1 VNTKKRQFHLHIVM
15 LLKVFSLDTKQ
26 NYITFLSYTIEITQ
40 QNYVTT
46 CLRMENWGEEE
57 KLSLFHVKKKKQK
70 WRPSTNK

>member
-15 LLKVFSLDTKQ
+15 LLKVFSLETKQ
-26 NYITFLSYTIEITQ
+26 NIYITFLSYTIEITQ

-57 KLSLFHVKKKKQK
+57 KLSLSHVKKQKQK
-70 WRPSTNK
+70 MEA